1 MNKTSVMRFITS
13 NYRSY
18 DAGVKN
24 KFIVEWFKE
33 EDESA
38 RPWSLWLLK
47 VDEPGELPRH
57 SII

>member
-1 MNKTSVMRFITS
+1 MLFITS

-24 KFIVEWFKE
+24 KFIAEWFKE

-38 RPWSLWLLK
+38 RPWSLWLGK
-47 VDEPGELPRH
+47 VDEQGEWPRLEPTA
-57 SII
+57 